1 VADCPALGY
10 FASTKHT
17 IHKQSSKTEI
27 QEELRVVAPDFDR
40 LIEKQRRN
48 KK

>member
-10 FASTKHT
+10 FASTQHAYT
-17 IHKQSSKTEI
+17 NKTEI
-27 QEELRVVAPDFDR
+27 QEKLRVAAPHFDR